1 MSNFILLSLFVIN
14 CIPKESSTCNNGDER
29 CTFVPLPG
37 EICSERYIYIIYMN
51 RSDANE
57 KGEDFRF
64 DCIQPLTSLLV
75 GERQR
80 ISCNLSALLS
90 TKKGTT

>member
-1 MSNFILLSLFVIN
+1 
-14 CIPKESSTCNNGDER
+14 
-29 CTFVPLPG
+29 
-37 EICSERYIYIIYMN
+37 MN

-57 KGEDFRF
+57 KGDVFRF

-90 TKKGTT
+90 TKKDLMQNESHHKEAAQYNVHVAQI

>member
-1 MSNFILLSLFVIN
+1 
-14 CIPKESSTCNNGDER
+14 
-29 CTFVPLPG
+29 
-37 EICSERYIYIIYMN
+37 MN

-57 KGEDFRF
+57 KGEVFLF
-64 DCIQPLTSLLV
+64 ECIQPLTTLLV

-90 TKKGTT
+90 TKKGTTYCKMKVITKKQLNTMYMLQRSRVDNVFMP

>member
-1 MSNFILLSLFVIN
+1 
-14 CIPKESSTCNNGDER
+14 
-29 CTFVPLPG
+29 
-37 EICSERYIYIIYMN
+37 MN

-57 KGEDFRF
+57 KGEVFLF
-64 DCIQPLTSLLV
+64 ECIQPLTTLLV

-90 TKKGTT
+90 SKKDLMQNESTCNHKEAAQYM